1 MVKGEEDFMIV
12 VTGGA
17 GFIGSNIVRGL
28 NRTGYTDILIVDDL
42 SKGEKCRNLN
52 ALRFSDYVDKDFF
65 LNHAD
70 RFLSRK
76 TEAVI
81 HQGACTDTMEHDG
94 LKMMA
99 LNFEYTKKLFE
110 KAMKKKIRFIY
121 ASSASVY
128 GNGAHGFSEDPRNEN
143 PLNVYAFSKYL
154 FDAYLRKNRAHC
166 PVQTAGLRYFNV
178 YGQQENHKGRMAS
191 TVYHFYH
198 QLKETGEARL
208 FEGSDKFLRDFIY
221 VDDVVEVNLFLLDHP
236 EISGIYNCGTGKAE
250 SFTLI
255 ARTLTELM
263 GQGKLKTVPFPEE
276 LRGKYQSFTQAETTA
291 LRQAGYTRTFTE
303 LKEGVSLYYE
313 YLDKHEGFFPYE
325 VREEEL

>member
-1 MVKGEEDFMIV
+1 MVKGEEEYMII

-28 NRTGYTDILIVDDL
+28 NRLGYHDILIVDDL
-42 SKGEKCRNLN
+42 HKGEKSRNMN
-52 ALRFSDYVDKDFF
+52 ALRFRDYVDKDVF
-65 LNHAD
+65 LARLKD
-70 RFLSRK
+70 FLTRK

-99 LNFEYTKKLFE
+99 MNYDYTKDLFQA
-110 KAMKKKIRFIY
+110 AMAQKVRFLY

-128 GNGAHGFSEDPRNEN
+128 GNGIHGFNEDPRNEN

-154 FDAYLRKNRAHC
+154 FDVYVRRHRHHC
-166 PVQTAGLRYFNV
+166 PVQVAGLRYFNV

-208 FEGSDKFLRDFIY
+208 FEGSDTFRRDFIY
-221 VDDVVEVNLFLLDHP
+221 VDDVVDVNLFLLNHP
-236 EISGIYNCGTGKAE
+236 RVSGIYNCGTGKAE

-255 ARTLTELM
+255 ARTLTERM
-263 GQGKLKTVPFPEE
+263 GCGTLVTVPFPDA
-276 LRGKYQSFTQAETTA
+276 LKGKYQAFTEADTDA
-291 LRQAGYTRTFTE
+291 LRKAGYDRPFTG
-303 LKEGVSLYYE
+303 LKQGVSLYYD
-313 YLDKHEGFFPYE
+313 YLEKYDGFLPYE
-325 VREEEL
+325 VREEKQ

>member
-1 MVKGEEDFMIV
+1 MII

-17 GFIGSNIVRGL
+17 GFIGSNIIRGL
-28 NRTGYTDILIVDDL
+28 NRLGYDDILIVDDL
-42 SKGEKCRNLN
+42 YKGEKCRNMN
-52 ALRFSDYVDKDFF
+52 ALRFRDYVDKEVF
-65 LNHAD
+65 LAGIES
-70 RFLSRK
+70 FLSQK

-99 LNFEYTKKLFE
+99 MNYEYTKKLFE
-110 KAMKKKIRFIY
+110 TAMEKKVRLIY

-128 GNGAHGFSEDPRNEN
+128 GNGVHGFREDPRNEN

-154 FDAYLRKNRAHC
+154 FDAYLRKNMNRC
-166 PVQTAGLRYFNV
+166 SVQVAGLRYFNV

-208 FEGSDKFLRDFIY
+208 FEGSDMFRRDFIY

-236 EISGIYNCGTGKAE
+236 EVSGIFNCGTGKAE

-255 ARTLTELM
+255 ARTLIERM
-263 GQGKLKTVPFPEE
+263 GRGTLVSIPFPEA
-276 LRGKYQSFTQAETTA
+276 LQGKYQSFTEADTRA
-291 LRQAGYTRTFTE
+291 LREAGYTRPFTE
-303 LKEGVSLYYE
+303 LTQGISLYYD

-325 VREEEL
+325 LREEKL